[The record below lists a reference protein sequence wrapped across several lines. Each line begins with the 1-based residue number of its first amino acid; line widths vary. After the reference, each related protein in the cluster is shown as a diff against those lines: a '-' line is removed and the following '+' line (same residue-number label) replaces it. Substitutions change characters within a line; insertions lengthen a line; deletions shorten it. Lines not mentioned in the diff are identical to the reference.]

1 MLTEEKNN
9 VQEIVKT
16 MMEKARKAR
25 LEIENYTQEQID
37 DVCRAI
43 GWEVFCDENIITLAN
58 MAVEETGMG
67 IVEIKLPNIEI
78 KF

>member
-37 DVCRAI
+37 DVCLSLIHISEPTRH
-43 GWEVFCDENIITLAN
+43 
-58 MAVEETGMG
+58 
-67 IVEIKLPNIEI
+67 
-78 KF
+78 